1 MQSVTLIV
9 FAAIVAMAL
18 AEGQYYVPRSYY
30 IIDAE
35 GHASVPVPLRRL
47 RRSVNPYP
55 LPYSAGASANANAN
69 ADAQSWGGDANANA
83 NANARAGAGGWDVPA
98 WNYGSSNPNT
108 LSPGI
113 TRRQFG
119 SVQGARSVS
128 ASTSVNVDSSGKG
141 HYDQYTSVA
150 N

>member
-30 IIDAE
+30 MIDAE
-35 GHASVPVPLRRL
+35 GHASAPVPLRRL

-55 LPYSAGASANANAN
+55 WPSAGSSANANAN
-69 ADAQSWGGDANANA
+69 AEAQRGGDANANA
-83 NANARAGAGGWDVPA
+83 NAYARAGAGGWDIPA

-108 LSPGI
+108 LSPGLA
-113 TRRQFG
+113 RRQFG
-119 SVQGARSVS
+119 SVEGGRSVS
-128 ASTSVNVDSSGKG
+128 AGSSVDIDSSGKG